1 MKFYHVIDNRRR
13 RNAGIT
19 IAAEVVPFADEPGRH
34 AVFCGL
40 SYCAPVERQFSRPRG
55 RLIAQSR
62 LSNEKELPPFKRF
75 DFTTDDPNSLKLQ
88 ILSLLRNRL
97 DMDWAQSLIS
107 KEIARLQ
114 GVRAVRELERA
125 NSE

>member
-1 MKFYHVIDNRRR
+1 MKFYHVIDNRRK

-19 IAAEVVPFADEPGRH
+19 IAAEVVPFADDSGRC

-62 LSNEKELPPFKRF
+62 LSNTKTLPGFKRF
-75 DFTTDDPNSLKLQ
+75 DFTTDNSDGLKTQ
-88 ILSLLRNRL
+88 ILSRL
-97 DMDWAQSLIS
+97 GQYLENMNWAQTLID
-107 KEIARLQ
+107 K
-114 GVRAVRELERA
+114 ELERLD
-125 NSE
+125 NVRNQRVGGVES